1 MDKITFLNELEYQLH
16 RLPNHVVD
24 EVMNEYENHF
34 YREGLDGKSDE
45 AIVNASRYTKT
56 NREATLCEIRSQK
69 C

>member
-45 AIVNASRYTKT
+45 A
-56 NREATLCEIRSQK
+56 
-69 C
+69 